1 MPIFFSLV
9 YQILEGITMKTIKI
23 GDFCR
28 VKKSK
33 YLAKGSFV
41 EILMEVQKGI
51 FLCGSERGNTIVV
64 EKNLDLVGGFE
75 NEG

>member
-1 MPIFFSLV
+1 
-9 YQILEGITMKTIKI
+9 MKTIKT

-41 EILMEVQKGI
+41 EILMEIQEGI
-51 FLCGSERGNTIVV
+51 FLCGSNQGNTIVV
-64 EKNLDLVGGFE
+64 EKNLEIVGGVE
-75 NEG
+75 

>member
-1 MPIFFSLV
+1 M
-9 YQILEGITMKTIKI
+9 ETIKI

-41 EILMEVQKGI
+41 EILLEIQKGI
-51 FLCGSERGNTIVV
+51 FLCGSEQGNTIVV
-64 EKNLDLVGGFE
+64 EKNLELVGGI
-75 NEG
+75 

>member
-1 MPIFFSLV
+1 M
-9 YQILEGITMKTIKI
+9 ETIKI

-51 FLCGSERGNTIVV
+51 FLCENEKGNTIVV
-64 EKNLDLVGGFE
+64 EKNLELVGGVK
-75 NEG
+75 NEK